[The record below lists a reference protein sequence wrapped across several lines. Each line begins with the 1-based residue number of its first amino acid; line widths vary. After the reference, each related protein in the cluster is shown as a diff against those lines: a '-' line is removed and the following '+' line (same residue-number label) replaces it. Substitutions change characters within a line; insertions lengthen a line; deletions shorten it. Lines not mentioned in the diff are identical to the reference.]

1 MIPDLRYC
9 FDRLQYPST
18 ILDVLV
24 SHTHEQSNHSLKS
37 YLEDRLLTTY
47 NITMNHWRNIS
58 GESKIERLDT
68 KAIYAHVEEY
78 LKAIDYLDVHGCE
91 FTPTSFKSIAKML
104 ERLELINLEL
114 MHIAATFPGN
124 NEFWVIFER

>member
-1 MIPDLRYC
+1 
-9 FDRLQYPST
+9 
-18 ILDVLV
+18 
-24 SHTHEQSNHSLKS
+24 
-37 YLEDRLLTTY
+37 
-47 NITMNHWRNIS
+47 MNHWRNIS